1 MHPAL
6 RTTPA
11 PARPSQGA
19 SRRIPLAFAAL
30 LGACGGQQTAGVGP
44 PAATRAPPNVIV
56 ISLDA
61 VRYDRTGLGP
71 APTPWTPNLDRFAR
85 DAVVFHQAA
94 SAAPWTVP
102 SHMAM
107 WTGRWPTRHGLVNKL
122 RPDVATGGTVEATLD
137 PAIETFPDRLRAAG
151 YTAVAFTG
159 GAGVSG
165 RFGFGRGFATYLD
178 DRRFAGMDYSAPP
191 AVAWL
196 RARASDARPFFMFL
210 HGYDVHGQQ
219 PLPGLD
225 RAAIAPGYRGALDGS
240 IEENARL
247 RERGL
252 SAIRTPGEAA
262 SLRGVIDADDGRFL
276 RDVYDRKLALADQRF
291 GAFVDE
297 LRARDLLDR
306 SIVAVVSD
314 HGDEFME
321 HGHVDHGHTLYEE
334 QLHVVMMIR
343 YPRGEG
349 RRAVRSP
356 ARTLD
361 LFPTIFDALGL
372 RGPDGVDGESLRV
385 DAPTARPVFAE
396 TDYRLFVHQR
406 MVRVGDYKLIL
417 DMGDDEVTMF
427 DLARDPGET
436 VNLAARDPDRRA
448 SMERMLDAWLGRQQT
463 RRDAYLGV
471 RESHITLF

>member
-1 MHPAL
+1 M
-6 RTTPA
+6 
-11 PARPSQGA
+11 PARRERSVPAGLVLAA
-19 SRRIPLAFAAL
+19 SLLA
-30 LGACGGQQTAGVGP
+30 ACAGPRATVVRPPTAP
-44 PAATRAPPNVIV
+44 RAPRNVIV

-61 VRYDRTGLGP
+61 VRYDRTGLGR
-71 APTPWTPNLDRFAR
+71 APTPFTPNLDRFAR
-85 DAVVFHQAA
+85 DAVVFHQAV

-122 RPDVATGGTVEATLD
+122 RPDPTTGATVDATLD
-137 PAIETFPDRLRAAG
+137 PSIETFPDRLRAAG

-196 RARASDARPFFMFL
+196 RARSPNAGPFFMFL
-210 HGYDVHGQQ
+210 HGYDVHGQS

-225 RAAIAPGYRGALDGS
+225 RAAIAPGYRGVLDGS

-247 RERGL
+247 REQGL
-252 SAIRTPGEAA
+252 GVIRTPGEAA

-321 HGHVDHGHTLYEE
+321 HGHIDHGHTLYEE

-343 YPRGEG
+343 YPHGEG
-349 RRAVRSP
+349 RRAVHAP

-372 RGPDGVDGESLRV
+372 RGPEGVDGESLRV
-385 DAPTARPVFAE
+385 DPPATRPVFAE
-396 TDYRLFVHQR
+396 SDYRLFVHHR
-406 MVRVGDYKLIL
+406 MVRVGDHKLVVDL
-417 DMGDDEVTMF
+417 GDNQVSLF

-436 VNLAARDPDRRA
+436 HDLAAREPDRRA
-448 SMERMLDAWLGRQQT
+448 ALERTLDAWLARQGT
-463 RRDAYLGV
+463 RRDAFLGV
-471 RESHITLF
+471 REAHITVF

>member
-1 MHPAL
+1 M
-6 RTTPA
+6 
-11 PARPSQGA
+11 PARWD
-19 SRRIPLAFAAL
+19 LAVTARFAWVTAAL
-30 LGACGGQQTAGVGP
+30 LGACGGARTTAANVPSG
-44 PAATRAPPNVIV
+44 THAPLNVIV

-71 APTPWTPNLDRFAR
+71 APTSFTPNLDRFAR

-122 RPDVATGGTVEATLD
+122 RPDPTTGATVDATLD
-137 PAIETFPDRLRAAG
+137 PSIETYPDRLRAAG

-196 RARASDARPFFMFL
+196 RARAPNAGPFFMFL
-210 HGYDVHGQQ
+210 HGYDVHGQR

-225 RAAIAPGYRGALDGS
+225 RTAIAPGYRGALDGS

-247 RERGL
+247 REQGL
-252 SAIRTPGEAA
+252 SVIRTPGEAA
-262 SLRGVIDADDGRFL
+262 SLRGVIDVDDGRFL

-291 GAFVDE
+291 GAFLDE

-321 HGHVDHGHTLYEE
+321 HGHIDHGHTLYEE

-343 YPRGEG
+343 YPHGEG
-349 RRAVRSP
+349 HRAVRTP

-385 DAPTARPVFAE
+385 DPPATRPVFAE
-396 TDYRLFVHQR
+396 SDYRLFVHHR
-406 MVRVGDYKLIL
+406 MVRVGDYKLVVDL
-417 DMGDDEVTMF
+417 GDDEVTMF

-436 VNLAARDPDRRA
+436 VNLVAREPDRRA
-448 SMERMLDAWLGRQQT
+448 VMERLLDGWLTRQGT
-463 RRDAYLGV
+463 RRDAFLGV
-471 RESHITLF
+471 RESHITIF